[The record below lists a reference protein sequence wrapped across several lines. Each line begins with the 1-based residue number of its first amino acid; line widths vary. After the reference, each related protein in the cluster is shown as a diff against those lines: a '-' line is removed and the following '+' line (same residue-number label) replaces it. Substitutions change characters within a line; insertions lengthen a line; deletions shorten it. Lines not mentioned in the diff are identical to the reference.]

1 MVLIFPT
8 MSMSGPKT
16 GWRAPAAC
24 RISSSVKQH
33 LTRPRVVHFCILRA
47 FGALQKE
54 VWWKS
59 VRLGGVKLFA
69 SSRVRGLTH
78 CGGMAHVQAI
88 HNPGHTTNMT

>member
-1 MVLIFPT
+1 MVAICQMIVAGT
-8 MSMSGPKT
+8 
-16 GWRAPAAC
+16 C
-24 RISSSVKQH
+24 RSS
-33 LTRPRVVHFCILRA
+33 
-47 FGALQKE
+47 KE

-88 HNPGHTTNMT
+88 HNLGHTTNMT